1 MRFPT
6 TSPKALSLLLAG
18 SLGALTLAAV
28 PGAAPADAAAASGT
42 AASQPTTYLVGR
54 GISDVTGEAAE
65 VGMMGY
71 SSFEQKASGIHQR
84 QRSRAFV
91 VADRTTGKRVVYVN
105 ADLAMI
111 FQSVQQ
117 GVIAGLK
124 ARYGSLYSEEN
135 VLLSATHTHAGSGG
149 HSHHLAYNLASL
161 GFQKDTYRAI
171 VDGIVESVAEAHED
185 LAPGTITLGRGEL
198 TDASVNRSRTAF
210 EKNPAGDKAAF
221 PGAIDPAMTVLRFRQ
236 GDRDIGAISWF
247 ATHNTSLTNK
257 NTLLSPDNK
266 GYAAYEWEHDDQ
278 GVRYLENQEGF
289 VAAFPNTNAGDMS
302 PNLNLK
308 PGSGPTEDEFENTRI
323 IGDRQFRKAQEIY
336 DGAAVPLSGGVD
348 SRMRFV
354 NMEEVTVGGKYTPDG
369 KEHRTCPAMVGAS
382 TLAGSVE
389 DGPAIPG
396 FTEGMN
402 SPVAKLLEPFDIDP
416 PEWLVSC
423 QYPKANLVPTGLVNA
438 VTPTTPTVLPVQIVK
453 IGQFYLV
460 AGPAE
465 YTIVSGLRIR
475 RTVAQELGVPL
486 ENVLM
491 QGYANAYSQYVTTP
505 EEYDL
510 QQYEGRLDALRQ
522 VHPARLPAGVRL
534 ARGLVAGRHH
544 HRPRPLAGRPVGPSD
559 VVADRRGDG
568 QPAVGKEVRRRTDRA
583 RRVVRARGR
592 RHRRVRD
599 RSSEEQPAPGRHVP
613 GGAATGGRPVGP
625 PAGRRRLGH
634 HVPLGAAERRD
645 RHVQGGRHL
654 EGGPGDAGG
663 DVPDRA
669 LRRLQEPVRQ
679 DHRVQRRHAA
689 LHGRL
694 SRAPGCAPRHVRRGA
709 PAGRPAT
716 YAPPYPECDAQV
728 PLRCNDTRTIDS
740 LLSSQNRVKDVAP

>member
-6 TSPKALSLLLAG
+6 TSSKAVSLLLAG
-18 SLGALTLAAV
+18 SLGALALAAV
-28 PGAAPADAAAASGT
+28 PGAAPAGAASPR
-42 AASQPTTYLVGR
+42 AAEPGPTTYLVGR

-71 SSFEQKASGIHQR
+71 SSFEQKATGIHQR

-91 VADRTTGKRVVYVN
+91 VADRTSGERVVYVN

-111 FQSVQQ
+111 FQSVRQ
-117 GVIAGLK
+117 GVITELGR
-124 ARYGSLYSEEN
+124 RYGSLYSDRN
-135 VLLSATHTHAGSGG
+135 VLLSATHTHAGTGG

-161 GFQKDTYRAI
+161 GFQENTYRAI
-171 VDGIVESVAEAHED
+171 VDGIVESVAEAHDD
-185 LAPGTITLGRGEL
+185 LRPGTITLGRGEL
-198 TDASVNRSRTAF
+198 HNASVNRSRTAF
-210 EKNPAGDKAAF
+210 EQNPARDKAAF
-221 PGAIDPAMTVLRFRQ
+221 PDAIDPAMTVLRFRQ
-236 GDRDIGAISWF
+236 GGTDVGAISWF

-266 GYAAYEWEHDDQ
+266 GYAAYEWEHDAE
-278 GVRYLENQEGF
+278 GVRYLEDRKGF

-323 IGDRQFRKAQEIY
+323 IGDRQFR
-336 DGAAVPLSGGVD
+336 AARRIHEAAATPVSGSVD
-348 SRMRFV
+348 SRLRFV
-354 NMEEVTVGGKYTPDG
+354 DMEEVTVDGKYTPDG

-438 VTPTTPTVLPVQIVK
+438 VTPTTPTVLPLQIVK
-453 IGQFYLV
+453 IGQFHLV

-475 RTVAQELGVPL
+475 RSVAEELGVPL

-510 QQYEGRLDALRQ
+510 QQYEGGSTLYGRYTLSAQQQEFASLAASLRDGT
-522 VHPARLPAGVRL
+522 PAGS
-534 ARGLVAGRHH
+534 
-544 HRPRPLAGRPVGPSD
+544 GPTPPDHSD
-559 VVADRRGDG
+559 RQTSLQTGVVMDN
-568 QPAVGKEVRRRTDRA
+568 
-583 RRVVRARGR
+583 
-592 RHRRVRD
+592 
-599 RSSEEQPAPGRHVP
+599 
-613 GGAATGGRPVGP
+613 P
-625 PAGRRRLGH
+625 PAGTRFGDVLAEPAASYGPGATVTAEFVTGHPKNGLHRNGTFLEVQRL
-634 HVPLGAAERRD
+634 VDGAW
-645 RHVQGGRHL
+645 VRHL
-654 EGGPGDAGG
+654 DDGDW
-663 DVPDRA
+663 DTKYRWV
-669 LRRLQEPVRQ
+669 RLNGVTGTSKAVITWEV
-679 DHRVQRRHAA
+679 
-689 LHGRL
+689 
-694 SRAPGCAPRHVRRGA
+694 APGT
-709 PAGRPAT
+709 PAGTYRIAHFGDSKSLFGKITAFSGAT
-716 YAPPYPECDAQV
+716 
-728 PLRCNDTRTIDS
+728 RS
-740 LLSSQNRVKDVAP
+740 FRVG

>member
-6 TSPKALSLLLAG
+6 TRSRAVSLLLAG
-18 SLGALTLAAV
+18 SLGALPLAAV
-28 PGAAPADAAAASGT
+28 PGAVPAGAASG
-42 AASQPTTYLVGR
+42 STTYLVGR

-71 SSFEQKASGIHQR
+71 SSFEQKATGIHQR

-91 VADRTTGKRVVYVN
+91 VADRANGKRVVYVN

-111 FQSVQQ
+111 FQSVRQ
-117 GVIAGLK
+117 GVISKLGQ
-124 ARYGSLYSEEN
+124 RYGSLYNEQN

-171 VDGIVESVAEAHED
+171 VDGIVESVAEAHDD
-185 LAPGTITLGRGEL
+185 LEPGTITLGRGEL
-198 TDASVNRSRTAF
+198 KNASVNRSRTAF
-210 EKNPAGDKAAF
+210 ERNPARDKAAF
-221 PGAIDPAMTVLRFRQ
+221 PDAIDPAVTVLRFRQ
-236 GDRDIGAISWF
+236 GDTDIGAISWF

-266 GYAAYEWEHDDQ
+266 GYAAYEWEHDAK
-278 GVRYLENQEGF
+278 GVRYLEDRKGF

-302 PNLNLK
+302 PNLNLR

-323 IGDRQFRKAQEIY
+323 IGDRQFRAAQRIH
-336 DGAAVPLSGGVD
+336 DAAATPVRGSVD
-348 SRMRFV
+348 SRLRYV
-354 NMEEVTVGGKYTPDG
+354 HMEKVTVDGKYTPDG
-369 KEHRTCPAMVGAS
+369 KEHRTCPAVVGAS

-453 IGQFYLV
+453 IGQFHLV

-475 RTVAQELGVPL
+475 RSVAEELGVPL

-510 QQYEGRLDALRQ
+510 QQYEGGSTLYGRYT
-522 VHPARLPAGVRL
+522 LPAHQQEFAEVAASLRDGTPIDGGPTPPDHSDRQTSLQTGV
-534 ARGLVAGRHH
+534 VM
-544 HRPRPLAGRPVGPSD
+544 D
-559 VVADRRGDG
+559 N
-568 QPAVGKEVRRRTDRA
+568 
-583 RRVVRARGR
+583 
-592 RHRRVRD
+592 
-599 RSSEEQPAPGRHVP
+599 
-613 GGAATGGRPVGP
+613 P
-625 PAGRRRLGH
+625 PAGRQFGDVLAQPAESYGTGSTVTAEFVTGHPKNDLHRNGTFLEVQRQVDGEWVRHRDDGDWDTKYRWVRLGG
-634 HVPLGAAERRD
+634 VTGTSKA
-645 RHVQGGRHL
+645 VITWQ
-654 EGGPGDAGG
+654 
-663 DVPDRA
+663 V
-669 LRRLQEPVRQ
+669 
-679 DHRVQRRHAA
+679 
-689 LHGRL
+689 
-694 SRAPGCAPRHVRRGA
+694 APGTPEG
-709 PAGRPAT
+709 T
-716 YAPPYPECDAQV
+716 YRIVHFGDSKSLFGKITAFTGT
-728 PLRCNDTRTIDS
+728 TRTF
-740 LLSSQNRVKDVAP
+740 QVR